1 MNLKLKLSSKPHLE
15 SSEMFEEAKEWETS
29 SLYTSDKKISK
40 NLSGSFYENVNVND
54 DNERYLDIAQRLA
67 TSPTTSVWSRTRD
80 ELGDS

>member
-1 MNLKLKLSSKPHLE
+1 
-15 SSEMFEEAKEWETS
+15 MFKEAKEWETS

-67 TSPTTSVWSRTRD
+67 TSPTTSV
-80 ELGDS
+80 